1 LICLL
6 MLAGGASGCRSTGS
20 RVRLSETGTPQYQ
33 RIHLEYD
40 VDGSAR
46 DIPLEGVGLAQVGY
60 ERPAP
65 GDLHWTTAEL
75 SIDYPH
81 PEGKAG
87 MARATLRL
95 SNRPKELPAPPVAEE
110 KKSLTTRIKEIPE
123 WFTGSEPAPETPAK
137 PAALDDEIWVL
148 DFPQYQLDLL
158 VLDLSRGGFFEA
170 QQRNQ
175 PGTRLDISIDT
186 GRTEKSWT
194 PEPRLDAFVNR
205 VHEEGRLSGFVA
217 QEFRETAA
225 EVRLSAPPASASLAA
240 ETGFE
245 KDAG

>member
-1 LICLL
+1 MLL
-6 MLAGGASGCRSTGS
+6 LVESSLPGCRSTGS
-20 RVRLSETGTPQYQ
+20 QVHLSETGNPQYQ

-46 DIPLEGVGLAQVGY
+46 DIPLEGAGLAQVGY
-60 ERPAP
+60 EHPAG
-65 GDLHWTTAEL
+65 GDLNWTVAEL

-95 SNRPKELPAPPVAEE
+95 SNRPKELPAPPVLEE

-123 WFTGSEPAPETPAK
+123 WFSRSEAAPVEPVIPAK

-175 PGTRLDISIDT
+175 PGTRLDVSIDA

-240 ETGFE
+240 DEG
-245 KDAG
+245 